1 MFEGQQISYA
11 QVEKQ
16 LSILLIIS
24 KKPSLTQIASA
35 LNVSPFDFQRIRAE
49 WSGVD

>member
-24 KKPSLTQIASA
+24 KKTI
-35 LNVSPFDFQRIRAE
+35 FDTNCF
-49 WSGVD
+49 GPKC